1 MTQCW
6 PWEAR
11 MDCENILQSSLYTQG
26 RLWNNQT
33 AMDVSH
39 NSIASHYLCWEGA
52 QNLIFCM
59 KCESSLWQ
67 KWYGDDHNKLLDA
80 MRSSFHCPYTSKKG
94 YQTLKQQWMSLCIAR
109 HPTFCAERVPK
120 ISYFAWNLG
129 VLFGRN
135 DMVRTLASSY
145 VLWEA
150 HSISHIP
157 LRRVIKYPNSNE
169 CLSL

>member
-11 MDCENILQSSLYTQG
+11 IDCENILQSSLYTQG

-67 KWYGDDHNKLLDA
+67 KWHGDDHNKLLDA
-80 MRSSFHCPYTSKKG
+80 MRSSFHCPYPHTSKKG
-94 YQTLKQQWMSLCIAR
+94 YQTLKQQWISLLA
-109 HPTFCAERVPK
+109 
-120 ISYFAWNLG
+120 AW
-129 VLFGRN
+129 
-135 DMVRTLASSY
+135 
-145 VLWEA
+145 
-150 HSISHIP
+150 HSISRDEKLPTIWYFP
-157 LRRVIKYPNSNE
+157 CNLRPILGRNSTTMNNNG
-169 CLSL
+169 